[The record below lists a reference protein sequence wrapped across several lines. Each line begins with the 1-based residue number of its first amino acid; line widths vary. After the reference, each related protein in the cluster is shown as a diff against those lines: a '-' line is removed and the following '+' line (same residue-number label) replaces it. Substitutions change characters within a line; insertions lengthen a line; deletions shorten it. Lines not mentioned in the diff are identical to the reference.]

1 MTHTFTL
8 MYTYKDIHMQGS
20 RLNFV
25 LWSFPLL
32 TTTNSFAWHNLWPS
46 SAKWC
51 RRSLCLK
58 RWIVCRDTGMP
69 LNQTSRRALSGR
81 PRRQR
86 EPLSGHGVSDTPG
99 WAKLKFDKI
108 LKFKFSQDSCTGNH
122 SQKSALPLLLQPH
135 WVVSHFLQIS
145 TSQTSQEH
153 LGHCWHF
160 YHRFVQ
166 R

>member
-1 MTHTFTL
+1 MYVCMYIINIWHASVYMTHTFTL

-69 LNQTSRRALSGR
+69 LNQTSRRALAAGR
-81 PRRQR
+81 GDKGNPFQATGFQTHLAGQNSNLTRF
-86 EPLSGHGVSDTPG
+86 LNSSS
-99 WAKLKFDKI
+99 LKTRVLVTI
-108 LKFKFSQDSCTGNH
+108 LKSQLYSCCINH
-122 SQKSALPLLLQPH
+122 
-135 WVVSHFLQIS
+135 I
-145 TSQTSQEH
+145 E
-153 LGHCWHF
+153 
-160 YHRFVQ
+160 
-166 R
+166 